1 MIWRSK
7 KKLLV
12 DLANAVIAQSQLIHQ
27 LASEVASLRK
37 KVVRRP
43 ENHGQVNRRRK
54 RRQKGGSGV
63 QQQNLPRS
71 ETGLSDTPE
80 LTGSAEHEQS

>member
-12 DLANAVIAQSQLIHQ
+12 DLANAVVAQSHAIGQ
-27 LASEVASLRK
+27 LAGE
-37 KVVRRP
+37 VVRRP
-43 ENHGQVNRRRK
+43 ENQGQVNRRRK
-54 RRQKGGSGV
+54 RKRRQKGGDGT

-71 ETGLSDTPE
+71 ETGLTPE